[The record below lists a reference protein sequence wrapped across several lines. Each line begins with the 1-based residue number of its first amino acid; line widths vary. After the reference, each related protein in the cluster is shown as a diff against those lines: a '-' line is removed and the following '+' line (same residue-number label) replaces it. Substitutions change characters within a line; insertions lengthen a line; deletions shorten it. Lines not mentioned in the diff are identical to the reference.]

1 MLERPVWF
9 TACIIAT
16 VFSTVLLAA
25 SSHVGFFIFLLNLAC
40 VAMFVVPM
48 VDAVKK
54 GEVT

>member
-25 SSHVGFFIFLLNLAC
+25 SSHVGFFVFLLNLAC